1 MSSHHM
7 QSHSDPNY
15 LLQLQNLRIGGEESA
30 SRRTHSLNGS
40 VSGIEGLAK
49 DGNGYHH
56 IHQAMQANK
65 HPSNDYNLYD
75 RNNIISASKMSN
87 SKMND
92 NFVAPQAPPKN
103 PHAAGSRSS
112 YIVNNSPTHSLS
124 GSSQHSGSPRA
135 SLITGA
141 GGPISA
147 HLLYEQ
153 RMGVAPVYENIDSM
167 TRNAQPWTTNTQPRI
182 VTIPNNYGSTTALA
196 QPQVVHHHHPSQPSQ
211 VAQHLMYAAAAGHY
225 GGGGGASYDSGYRKA
240 EPQVSNSSA
249 VGRFAHTPQ
258 PPDCNESAPIYE
270 NVLSVTGKTDI
281 LYVFFFSS
289 DSRSEYQS

>member
-1 MSSHHM
+1 M

-15 LLQLQNLRIGGEESA
+15 LLQLQNLRIGGEESV

-65 HPSNDYNLYD
+65 HPSNDYKLYD

-147 HLLYEQ
+147 QLLYEQ
-153 RMGVAPVYENIDSM
+153 RMGVAPVYENIDY
-167 TRNAQPWTTNTQPRI
+167 
-182 VTIPNNYGSTTALA
+182 YGSTTALP

-211 VAQHLMYAAAAGHY
+211 VAQHLMYAAAAAGHY
-225 GGGGGASYDSGYRKA
+225 GGGGGGASYDSGYRKA

-281 LYVFFFSS
+281 LSVFFFSI
-289 DSRSEYQS
+289 DLIVFVLCVWKKHT